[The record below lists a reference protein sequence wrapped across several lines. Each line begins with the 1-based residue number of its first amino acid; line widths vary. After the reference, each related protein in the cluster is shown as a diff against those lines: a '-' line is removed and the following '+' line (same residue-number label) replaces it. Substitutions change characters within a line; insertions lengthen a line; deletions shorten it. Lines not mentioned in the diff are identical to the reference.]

1 MLVDNQLTQKSV
13 RIIPL
18 GGIGNVTKN
27 MYVYEYREN
36 PQTITDILIVDCG
49 IGFPDSDMP
58 GVDVVIPDFSYLL
71 QNREKVRGLFITHA
85 HEDHFGAT
93 PYLLKELNVPIYS
106 SKLVLGFVK
115 ERIMD
120 KASKQI
126 AAAASLHVFS
136 PETPPVTIGNFT
148 LTAFGINHSVPNA
161 MGFAI
166 KTPQGTVMH
175 MADFKMDW
183 TPVLDKPIE
192 LGKIARYGDEGV
204 LCLLSDCLGV
214 THEGYPQSE
223 GKLGATFDHLF
234 EEAEGRQILVTTIS
248 SNISRMYQIIT
259 SATKIGRKVV
269 LAGRSIRQSV
279 EIAQG
284 LGMLK
289 FDKNIF
295 VSDKDSGKYA
305 QKDLV
310 YVIAGCYGQYGSAL
324 AKAARKEHNFIQIE
338 EGAMVIFS
346 ADPNP
351 PGTRE
356 DVEKLQDMLTIDG
369 VEVIYSEIQDNL
381 HVSGHGTRGDLMT
394 VASIVKPQFFVPIG
408 GTVTRMR
415 AYTHMVTE
423 LGFDSNSVFEQLE
436 GETVIFENGKAQRGE
451 RLEIKRVLIEGT
463 NASEVQPI
471 VVKDREVLS
480 TEGVLLI
487 LVPRSNETKKAVGK
501 VDVVT
506 RGFIY
511 AKEAGELVGAIK
523 NIANKIISQ
532 NGDKTEDWGF
542 IKSKIERE
550 VGRALEKKTGR
561 RPMVIVHG
569 LLV

>member
-1 MLVDNQLTQKSV
+1 MKLKIDSIINKSGAPALK
-13 RIIPL
+13 IISL
-18 GGIGNVTKN
+18 GGTTSVTGNITA
-27 MYVYEYREN
+27 YECGN
-36 PQTITDILIVDCG
+36 DIIVVDCG

-71 QNREKVRGLFITHA
+71 QNRERVRALFITHA
-85 HEDHFGAT
+85 HEDHFGAV
-93 PYLLKELNVPIYS
+93 PYLLKELDVPIYS

-115 ERIMD
+115 ERLMD

-148 LTAFGINHSVPNA
+148 FTAFGINHSVPKA

-175 MADFKMDW
+175 MADFKVDW
-183 TPVLDKPIE
+183 TPVLDEPIE
-192 LGKIARYGDEGV
+192 LGKIAQYGDAGV

-214 THEGYPQSE
+214 THEGYTQSE
-223 GKLGATFDHLF
+223 RGLGSTFDELF
-234 EEAEGRQILVTTIS
+234 ERAGDRQILVTTIS
-248 SNISRMYQIIT
+248 SNISRMYQMIS
-259 SATKIGRKVV
+259 SATKLGRKVV
-269 LAGRSIRQSV
+269 LAGRSVRQSV
-279 EIAQG
+279 EVAVG

-289 FDKNIF
+289 FDKKVF
-295 VSDKDSGKYA
+295 VSDKDSKKYN

-310 YVIAGCYGQYGSAL
+310 YIIAGAFGQYGSAL
-324 AKAARKEHNFIQIE
+324 GKASRREHPYITLE
-338 EGAMVIFS
+338 DDAMVIFS
-346 ADPNP
+346 ADPNA

-356 DVEKLQDMLTIDG
+356 EVEKLQDRLTLDG
-369 VEVIYSEIQDNL
+369 AEVIYSEIQDNL

-394 VASIVKPQFFVPIG
+394 IASVVKPQFFIPIG

-415 AYTHMVTE
+415 AYTHMVGE
-423 LGFDSNSVFEQLE
+423 LGFDMDSVFEQLE
-436 GETVIFENGKAQRGE
+436 GETVIFENGQAKRGE
-451 RLEIKRVLIEGT
+451 RLEIKRVLIEGI

-480 TEGVLLI
+480 SDGVLLI
-487 LVPRSNETKKAVGK
+487 LVPRSNETKKVIGK
-501 VDVVT
+501 ADIVT
-506 RGFIY
+506 RGFVY
-511 AKEAGELVGAIK
+511 AKEAGELVGSIK
-523 NIANKIISQ
+523 NISNKIISQ
-532 NGDKTEDWGF
+532 NPDKVEEWGAV
-542 IKSKIERE
+542 KSQIERE
-550 VGRALEKKTGR
+550 VGRFLEKKTGR